1 MPHSKGPFREDRRR
15 SRRNKGGRGSRDG
28 ADERGAILILAMAYI
43 IVVSVVVAALATWAS
58 GDLNSTSKFTSVRNT
73 DYAATS
79 AMEVAINSIRYTPL
93 VGTGSGKSQTLNEV
107 YDCWGTTGTSS
118 LTTDGYD
125 IDTWCSTLMNLGSD
139 DTRVVTI
146 DACLSSYSSSACT
159 AGSTPP
165 LLQAI
170 VVFNDYPP
178 GGSSPLSGPCS
189 KYCGE
194 GATLMSWDWSSVAG
208 LSSPIANS
216 ISITSTPPAIPLVG
230 GSYTTVSGAT
240 SGDTVVVSSA
250 TSSICTV
257 SGTKVSFVADG
268 TCTIDFNDAGNANYS
283 AAIQQTQ
290 TMVVGPL
297 ADTIQVTS
305 TPSNPTESGSTYTT
319 VSSATSGDTVVVTS
333 ATSSVCTV
341 SSGVVSFPG
350 NGSCTLDFN
359 DPGNTDYSAAAQVQQ
374 NFTVAI
380 YAPAGS
386 NIQGVASPQNGYP
399 NNGDSMQYTYNQTMN
414 AGSLLSGFT
423 GASTA
428 VYVQLSRGFG
438 SSTTVWQVCTS
449 GTSCNSPV
457 NLGSV
462 NMGDGSGGHYYL
474 ANNSTAYFNATMVM
488 STVSGDS
495 VVTITLG
502 TLISGTVT
510 ALNPTNTTT
519 TLTWTPS
526 ASATSTASN
535 TACATT
541 NVTEVGSPKANF

>member
-230 GSYTTVSGAT
+230 GQLY
-240 SGDTVVVSSA
+240 
-250 TSSICTV
+250 
-257 SGTKVSFVADG
+257 DG
-268 TCTIDFNDAGNANYS
+268 
-283 AAIQQTQ
+283 
-290 TMVVGPL
+290 VGRH
-297 ADTIQVTS
+297 V
-305 TPSNPTESGSTYTT
+305 
-319 VSSATSGDTVVVTS
+319 
-333 ATSSVCTV
+333 
-341 SSGVVSFPG
+341 
-350 NGSCTLDFN
+350 
-359 DPGNTDYSAAAQVQQ
+359 
-374 NFTVAI
+374 
-380 YAPAGS
+380 
-386 NIQGVASPQNGYP
+386 
-399 NNGDSMQYTYNQTMN
+399 
-414 AGSLLSGFT
+414 
-423 GASTA
+423 
-428 VYVQLSRGFG
+428 R
-438 SSTTVWQVCTS
+438 
-449 GTSCNSPV
+449 
-457 NLGSV
+457 
-462 NMGDGSGGHYYL
+462 
-474 ANNSTAYFNATMVM
+474 
-488 STVSGDS
+488 
-495 VVTITLG
+495 
-502 TLISGTVT
+502 
-510 ALNPTNTTT
+510 
-519 TLTWTPS
+519 
-526 ASATSTASN
+526 
-535 TACATT
+535 
-541 NVTEVGSPKANF
+541 